1 MITFDYDKSYRKG
14 RLICDDSILT
24 FVRNHF
30 SEKDASASF
39 VNHKAKS
46 LGKKSKIPDRKYAI
60 QASGLFDFGLFV
72 DIRKFLISES
82 ISEITY
88 TDNFKECLM
97 CGFKDYELF
106 DGLKYP
112 LRDYQVET
120 VETCLKV
127 GRGTVVVATGGGKS
141 LIQASLIENWKKIK
155 GNVKCLLVVPG
166 TGLVHQLLNDF
177 KEYEVSFTFSGWTG
191 ETDTKG
197 NYKLPLTDTEV
208 IIVNTECLCS
218 QFGNFTN
225 LLDVD
230 LVLRD
235 ECHQTKLGNVMT
247 KILSK
252 IKTPN
257 KFGFTGTLPK
267 EKIDVW
273 KIIGT
278 FGPIIYEKNSKE
290 LRDAK
295 FLAHATIR
303 VIKLI
308 HKHPPRG
315 YKKELEFIHTDETR
329 NNTIRKIVSKLNK
342 NILILVNRLEHGE
355 HLSEHLKFDDKEFYF
370 VSGAMPVLERMAIIE
385 RMESQ
390 DNIVCV
396 AMASIFSTGI
406 NVKNLHYVMFAGNGK
421 SFVRI
426 VQSIGRGLRLH
437 HSKDLLT
444 IFDLY
449 DNMKSSTEHADLRK
463 TFYDDEQIPWKE
475 TELNLSSK

>member
-1 MITFDYDKSYRKG
+1 MKILKIDTVKRESSDVVYD
-14 RLICDDSILT
+14 LEIED
-24 FVRNHF
+24 NH
-30 SEKDASASF
+30 
-39 VNHKAKS
+39 NY
-46 LGKKSKIPDRKYAI
+46 YAE
-60 QASGLFDFGLFV
+60 GV
-72 DIRKFLISES
+72 
-82 ISEITY
+82 
-88 TDNFKECLM
+88 
-97 CGFKDYELF
+97 
-106 DGLKYP
+106 
-112 LRDYQVET
+112 
-120 VETCLKV
+120 
-127 GRGTVVVATGGGKS
+127 
-141 LIQASLIENWKKIK
+141 
-155 GNVKCLLVVPG
+155 LVS
-166 TGLVHQLLNDF
+166 N
-177 KEYEVSFTFSGWTG
+177 
-191 ETDTKG
+191 
-197 NYKLPLTDTEV
+197 
-208 IIVNTECLCS
+208 
-218 QFGNFTN
+218 
-225 LLDVD
+225 
-230 LVLRD
+230 
-235 ECHQTKLGNVMT
+235 CHQTKLGNVMT

-278 FGPIIYEKNSKE
+278 FGAIIYEKNSKE

-295 FLAHATIR
+295 FLANATIR

-308 HKHPPRG
+308 HKNPPRG

-355 HLSEHLKFDDKEFYF
+355 HLSKYLKFDNKEFYF
-370 VSGAMPVLERMAIIE
+370 VSGSMPVSERMAIIE

-475 TELNLSSK
+475 VEINLC